1 MRLRERACAR
11 ARSHVRIHMPRA
23 VTRAQRQMRSSAVW
37 TWPSE
42 IARQKSLPSEECR
55 SAHLCT
61 RGIPAASCQRVALHC
76 NVSYWPAMQLACL
89 DLPPRALVADAHTHH
104 PLQHQSIADSA
115 VGGRGCS
122 HALLRHASPHSFATG
137 RFPTHSTVSVS
148 SCTRTALHR
157 TAPHCRA
164 GTTPCAVGWCGGPR
178 RLRVSGEPRVTC
190 RVVCCHVACCMLA
203 PRTLHSRAE

>member
-1 MRLRERACAR
+1 MRAVHRGSTTYPAKT
-11 ARSHVRIHMPRA
+11 RSHPLGLDAHSKTLLQHSTTACTWWCAWTCRPNVA
-23 VTRAQRQMRSSAVW
+23 LRSNMLHW
-37 TWPSE
+37 
-42 IARQKSLPSEECR
+42 IATCR
-55 SAHLCT
+55 TGL
-61 RGIPAASCQRVALHC
+61 QRVALQC
-76 NVSYWPAMQLACL
+76 NVLHWPAMQSACL

-164 GTTPCAVGWCGGPR
+164 GTTPCTVGWCGGPR

-190 RVVCCHVACCMLA
+190 RVACCHVACCMLA

>member
-1 MRLRERACAR
+1 M
-11 ARSHVRIHMPRA
+11 HA
-23 VTRAQRQMRSSAVW
+23 VHRGSTTYPA
-37 TWPSE
+37 TT
-42 IARQKSLPSEECR
+42 R
-55 SAHLCT
+55 SAPLGLDAHSKTSNTVQQRAL
-61 RGIPAASCQRVALHC
+61 GGVPGPAALMSHYVPICCTALQRVALQC
-76 NVSYWPAMQLACL
+76 NVLHWPAMQSACL

-157 TAPHCRA
+157 TALPCRDDPVHRRLVRRPSA
-164 GTTPCAVGWCGGPR
+164 PPSERRAPRHLPRCLLPR
-178 RLRVSGEPRVTC
+178 RVL
-190 RVVCCHVACCMLA
+190 HVGASHASQPCLSDA
-203 PRTLHSRAE
+203 TVGQ